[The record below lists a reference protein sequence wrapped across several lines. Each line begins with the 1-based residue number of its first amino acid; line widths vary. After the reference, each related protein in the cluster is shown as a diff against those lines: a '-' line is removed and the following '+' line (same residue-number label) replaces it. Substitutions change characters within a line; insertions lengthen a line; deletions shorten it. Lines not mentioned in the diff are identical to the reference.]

1 MLALAFL
8 EEVSNSLLWAKKF
21 TFEMAD
27 SVFLLGKQKLEER
40 SS

>member
-8 EEVSNSLLWAKKF
+8 EEVSNSQLWVKKF
-21 TFEMAD
+21 TFEMAYP
-27 SVFLLGKQKLEER
+27 VFLWGKQKLEEL